1 MIQFPLSHLDTLIIE
16 NIDHQIRLII
26 IENEKEAACRKEK
39 LRKLE

>member
-1 MIQFPLSHLDTLIIE
+1 MIQFPLSHLHNLIIE
-16 NIDHQIRLII
+16 NLDHQIRLII